1 MLCHLLF
8 TAYSLNCHVCN
19 TTTANTCTNPINC
32 STADHYCTTF
42 ITTHALQ
49 CYTCLEPMS
58 ASLCVTISNC
68 STDDV
73 VCKTVMYS
81 REEVYPFVGDSTVVK
96 SCAQKCIPSDVDEI
110 GSSRPTFCCNSDLCN
125 LDGAVS
131 IQISYMVMGI
141 SASFLCVLLRTGL

>member
-1 MLCHLLF
+1 MRRELPGP
-8 TAYSLNCHVCN
+8 TAPHSENYLWGVALVVSLTGVIWK
-19 TTTANTCTNPINC
+19 A
-32 STADHYCTTF
+32 
-42 ITTHALQ
+42 HALQ

-58 ASLCVTISNC
+58 APLCVTISNC
-68 STDDV
+68 STDDI